1 MSGVAARAEL
11 GRLAA
16 RGGWAR
22 SRGARFLARENVRPT
37 FPALHALPRW
47 PVLDADG
54 RETVAMVALLIGG
67 QSALSRM
74 IDGAKLRGYANLVG
88 ADVLERVMSF
98 AEGGRDPLP
107 AVEHMGGAAQRLLVA
122 AEADTEAT
130 GRLGAA
136 ELLLKEAGAWP
147 SI

>member
-1 MSGVAARAEL
+1 MTGAAARTEL
-11 GRLAA
+11 GRLAM

-22 SRGARFLARENVRPT
+22 SRGDRFLARGKARPDFAT
-37 FPALHALPRW
+37 LHAMPRW

-54 RETVAMVALLIGG
+54 RETVGMVALLIAG
-67 QSALSRM
+67 QSALSRT
-74 IDGAKLRGYANLVG
+74 IDGAKLRGYADLVG

-107 AVEHMGGAAQRLLVA
+107 AVEQMGDAAQRLLIGAEAEREA
-122 AEADTEAT
+122 AE
-130 GRLGAA
+130 RMGAA
-136 ELLLKEAGAWP
+136 ETLLKEAEAWP

>member
-1 MSGVAARAEL
+1 MSGAAARAEM

-22 SRGARFLARENVRPT
+22 SRAERFLARDVARPS
-37 FPALHALPRW
+37 FAALHAMPRW

-54 RETVAMVALLIGG
+54 RETVGMVALLIAG
-67 QSALSRM
+67 QSALSRT
-74 IDGAKLRGYANLVG
+74 IEGAKLRGYADLVG
-88 ADVLERVMSF
+88 ADVLERVMTF

-107 AVEHMGGAAQRLLVA
+107 AIDRMSVDAQRLLVA
-122 AEADTEAT
+122 ADADEEAA

-136 ELLLKEAGAWP
+136 EILLKEADAWP